1 MSLFPSEH
9 FSISLTSA
17 AIGVAVHR
25 GRWHPKKA
33 ELFEVPVEGEGLGAV
48 LATLSSI
55 LENRAKAG
63 ATVRFTV
70 SNRFCRV
77 ALLPWAGSS
86 LTAKER
92 TLLAQRQFADL
103 YGDMSAWEI
112 RGDTH
117 SGYEQSCMAFAMPTE
132 LLLGLKEV
140 TKSLSLSCR
149 AISPHALSSWN
160 RHGEQMNRAGL
171 FAVVEAESAFVM
183 SIRGPGKDVAP
194 SSARMLPLGGGQA
207 SQSLE
212 MLIERE
218 LLLSEQ
224 MDEPMVLC
232 DGLGA
237 SLFGLNHR
245 FCTVPYPADMLGQAS
260 AMAVNG
266 AST

>member
-9 FSISLTSA
+9 FSISLTPA

-25 GRWHPKKA
+25 GHWHPKRA
-33 ELFEVPVEGEGLGAV
+33 ELFEVPVEGEGLGGL
-48 LATLSSI
+48 LATLSST
-55 LENRAKAG
+55 LENRAKPG

-92 TLLAQRQFADL
+92 MLLAQRQFTDL
-103 YGDMSAWEI
+103 YGDMSAWEV

-149 AISPHALSSWN
+149 AISTHALSSWN

-171 FAVVEAESAFVM
+171 FSVVEAESAFMM
-183 SIRGPGKDVAP
+183 SIRGTGKDVAP
-194 SSARMLPLGGGQA
+194 SAARMLPLGLGQG

-224 MDEPMVLC
+224 MEEPLVLC

-245 FCTVPYPADMLGQAS
+245 FCTVPYPADILGQAS